1 MAHTRAVVWVDSRE
15 AKVFS
20 FDAEDV
26 EKKRVKADA
35 PRRHVRHSG
44 SVGEGKG
51 RDNREY
57 FEAILAEVEA
67 TLDDVEGWMIAG
79 PDGARQDFEK
89 YVRGHAETLAQ
100 KLETA
105 EAMDQLD
112 DERLLAI
119 ARRKL
124 N

>member
-1 MAHTRAVVWVDSRE
+1 MTHNHAVVWLDAGE
-15 AKVFS
+15 ARVFS

-26 EKKRVKADA
+26 ERKRVKADA
-35 PRRHVRHSG
+35 PRTRVRHAG
-44 SVGEGKG
+44 NVGEGKG

-67 TLDDVEGWMIAG
+67 TLDDVDGWMIAG

-89 YVRGHAETLAQ
+89 YVRGHAELLAR
-100 KLETA
+100 KLGKGEV
-105 EAMDQLD
+105 MDRLD
-112 DERLLAI
+112 DTRLLDL
-119 ARRKL
+119 ARRRL

>member
-1 MAHTRAVVWVDSRE
+1 VPHNHAVVWLDARE

-20 FDAEDV
+20 FDSEDV
-26 EKKRVKADA
+26 EKNRVKADT

-44 SVGEGKG
+44 NVGEGKG

-67 TLDDVEGWMIAG
+67 TVDDVEGWMITG
-79 PDGARQDFEK
+79 PDGPREDFEK
-89 YVRGHAETLAQ
+89 YVRGHAERLAG
-100 KLETA
+100 KLGKS
-105 EAMDQLD
+105 EAMDRLD
-112 DERLLAI
+112 DARLLDV
-119 ARRKL
+119 ARRRL

>member
-1 MAHTRAVVWVDSRE
+1 MPQHAVVWLDSRE

-20 FDAEDV
+20 FDSEDV

-35 PRRHVRHSG
+35 PRKHVRHSG
-44 SVGEGKG
+44 NVGTGKG

-89 YVRGHAETLAQ
+89 YVRGHAEMLAKKMQ
-100 KLETA
+100 AA

-112 DERLLAI
+112 DAKLLAI
-119 ARRKL
+119 AQRKL

>member
-1 MAHTRAVVWVDSRE
+1 MAHNQAAVWLDARE
-15 AKVFS
+15 ARVFS
-20 FDAEDV
+20 FDADDV

-35 PRRHVRHSG
+35 PRKHVRHSG
-44 SVGEGKG
+44 NVGDGKG

-67 TLDDVEGWMIAG
+67 TLEAVDGWMIAG

-89 YVRGHAETLAQ
+89 YVRGHAELLAK
-100 KLETA
+100 KLA
-105 EAMDQLD
+105 KGEAMEQLD
-112 DERLLAI
+112 DARLLDM
-119 ARRKL
+119 ARRSL

>member
-1 MAHTRAVVWVDSRE
+1 MAHSHAVVWVDARE
-15 AKVFS
+15 AKIFS
-20 FDAEDV
+20 FDSEDV
-26 EKKRVKADA
+26 ENKRVKADA

-44 SVGEGKG
+44 NVGDGKG

-67 TLDDVEGWMIAG
+67 TLDDVDGWMIAG

-89 YVRGHAETLAQ
+89 YVRGHAETLAN
-100 KLETA
+100 KLEAA
-105 EAMDQLD
+105 EAMDRLD
-112 DERLLAI
+112 DARLLAM

-124 N
+124 H

>member
-1 MAHTRAVVWVDSRE
+1 MSHNHAVVWLDARE
-15 AKVFS
+15 ARVFS

-44 SVGEGKG
+44 SVGDGKG
-51 RDNREY
+51 RDNRAY

-67 TLDDVEGWMIAG
+67 TLDDVDGWMITG

-89 YVRGHAETLAQ
+89 YVRGHAELLAE
-100 KLETA
+100 KLGTG
-105 EAMDQLD
+105 EAMEQLD
-112 DERLLAI
+112 DAKLLDV
-119 ARRKL
+119 ARRRL

>member
-1 MAHTRAVVWVDSRE
+1 MSHSHAVVWLDARE
-15 AKVFS
+15 ARVFS

-26 EKKRVKADA
+26 EKKRVKASA

-44 SVGEGKG
+44 SVGDGKG
-51 RDNREY
+51 RDNRAY

-67 TLDDVEGWMIAG
+67 TLDDVDGWMITG

-89 YVRGHAETLAQ
+89 YVRGHAELLAE
-100 KLETA
+100 KLGTG
-105 EAMDQLD
+105 EAMEQLD
-112 DERLLAI
+112 DAKLLDV
-119 ARRKL
+119 ARRRL

>member
-1 MAHTRAVVWVDSRE
+1 MAHSHAVVWLDSRE

-20 FDAEDV
+20 FDSEDV

-35 PRRHVRHSG
+35 PRKHVRHSG
-44 SVGEGKG
+44 NVGDGKG

-67 TLDDVEGWMIAG
+67 TLEDVEGWMIAG
-79 PDGARQDFEK
+79 PDDARRDFEK
-89 YVRGHAETLAQ
+89 YVRGHAEILAK
-100 KLETA
+100 KLEA
-105 EAMDQLD
+105 GEAMDQLD
-112 DERLLAI
+112 DARLLAI
-119 ARRKL
+119 ARQRL